1 MKTMEEILA
10 RARIVGEKAH
20 VDAVPDPT
28 EDGYRMWKADLLTYF
43 GCAADNFLSEYPAE
57 EIHDKI
63 LMAMQEGFSKLVL
76 SQPFVDVPLNPMGT
90 PPRIRE
96 IQIIGEVFS
105 ELKTIPHHCT
115 H

>member
-28 EDGYRMWKADLLTYF
+28 EEGYRMWKEDLLTYF
-43 GCAADNFLSEYPAE
+43 GCAADNFLSENPAE